1 MKEKR
6 LLYAIG
12 WVKDE
17 YIEEM
22 GQPGSRKK
30 MHRIPQRRMWLIAAI
45 IAALLIL
52 AGCVAVFLR
61 LQDMSIGQETYV
73 EEYDA
78 YGHRIEPVEK
88 MRDVL
93 TFSGT
98 NGTPGYLATKEW
110 YAFYEQYDPDGAKK
124 PANGKEDLSIPENY
138 RYTYYC
144 YTPEMADRLTEIA
157 DKYDV
162 KLLDTFFSS
171 QRDTWKEALDGLG
184 LKGLV
189 HDGVEAEYGA
199 CIFYPP
205 LNFEFNMELALSDFD
220 ASQNLGIHYVTY
232 CYHRKDY
239 IPGYGRLSL
248 NLEEYQQWDY
258 TAKDGTSLLLAM
270 NPDDGVAFI
279 VAEQKSAYIV
289 VEFRIST
296 RTFKIEGVDRG
307 HTLTKEFVEK
317 IADFFDYTIQP
328 QPVDADTLEPELAR
342 VEAQKREEKA
352 QLYQKETYA
361 DFAGWLK
368 EHHYGDSY
376 AFYDLDGDGKEEM
389 LIGDGN
395 GLIVTYLTV
404 QNDQVLEYPPTLPDG
419 ARLLENGGISYWEEP
434 TQFDANFTCY
444 FYHPF
449 AEGKTL
455 QFADDQINTRTGGNA
470 AAVRY
475 EQQKWYSGSFSS
487 WKPEWNPIT
496 EEEAR
501 AILEQYSQKVLQWQS
516 LEDYPIDASGKTLGE
531 YLLEQDAAMSE
542 AQRMEL
548 LRQRAEQMRDQFGCN
563 YYLLRDIDGD
573 GKQELLLSQN
583 GKELMFAFDVR
594 YGEIT
599 SLLHW
604 TRGYLCEDN
613 IIEEVEDYFREEEGQ
628 QIFRTYVS
636 FAGENRQEL
645 AFVYENV
652 TNGTWSDNMDQRP
665 ITEAEA
671 RAIQESFPHAQMEMK
686 LVTDWNE

>member
-1 MKEKR
+1 M
-6 LLYAIG
+6 
-12 WVKDE
+12 
-17 YIEEM
+17 
-22 GQPGSRKK
+22 
-30 MHRIPQRRMWLIAAI
+30 
-45 IAALLIL
+45 
-52 AGCVAVFLR
+52 AVFLR
-61 LQDMSIGQETYV
+61 LQDMSIGQESYV

-110 YAFYEQYDPDGAKK
+110 YTFYEQYDPDGTKK

-144 YTPEMADRLTEIA
+144 YTQEMADRLTEIA

-162 KLLDTFFSS
+162 KLLDTLFSS

-189 HDGVEAEYGA
+189 HEGVEAEYGA

-205 LNFEFNMELALSDFD
+205 LNFKFGMELALSDFD
-220 ASQNLGIHYVTY
+220 ASENLGVNYVNY
-232 CYHRKDY
+232 RYQRKDY
-239 IPGYGRLSL
+239 IPGYGRLL
-248 NLEEYQQWDY
+248 LDLGEYQQWDY
-258 TAKDGTSLLLAM
+258 TAKDGTSLLLTM
-270 NPDDGVAFI
+270 NPKDGAAFI
-279 VAEQKSAYIV
+279 VAEQENAYIV

-296 RTFKIEGVDRG
+296 QKFEIEGVDRG

-342 VEAQKREEKA
+342 AEAEKQEEKA

-376 AFYDLDGDGKEEM
+376 TFYDLDGDGKEEM

-404 QNDQVLEYPPTLPDG
+404 QNNQVLEYPPTLPDG
-419 ARLLENGGISYWEEP
+419 ARLLENGGISYWEDHTE
-434 TQFDANFTCY
+434 FDANFACY
-444 FYHPF
+444 FYYPF
-449 AEGKTL
+449 AEVKTV
-455 QFADDQINTRTGGNA
+455 QFAYDQINTWTGGNA
-470 AAVRY
+470 AAIRY
-475 EQQKWYSGSFSS
+475 EQQKWYSASFSS

-501 AILEQYSQKVLQWQS
+501 AILEQYPQKVLQWQS

-531 YLLEQDAAMSE
+531 YLLELDAAMSE
-542 AQRMEL
+542 AQRMEM
-548 LRQRAEQMRDQFGCN
+548 LRQRAEKMRDQFGCN
-563 YYLLRDIDGD
+563 YFLLRDVDGD
-573 GKQELLLSQN
+573 SKQELLLSRN
-583 GKELMFAFDVR
+583 GKELIYVFDIR

-599 SLLHW
+599 SLL
-604 TRGYLCEDN
+604 RGDLAYLCEEN
-613 IIEEVEDYFREEEGQ
+613 VIEEVKDYFHEDEGQ

-652 TNGTWSDNMDQRP
+652 TNRTWSNNMDQRP

-671 RAIQESFPHAQMEMK
+671 RSIQESFPHAQIEMK
-686 LVTDWNE
+686 LVTDWNA

>member
-22 GQPGSRKK
+22 SQPGSSRKV
-30 MHRIPQRRMWLIAAI
+30 HRIPQRRIWLIAAI

-61 LQDMSIGQETYV
+61 LQDMSIGQEAYV
-73 EEYDA
+73 EEYDE
-78 YGHRIEPVEK
+78 YGRRIEPVEK

-98 NGTPGYLATKEW
+98 TGTPGYLAAKEW
-110 YAFYEQYDPDGAKK
+110 YAFYEQYDPDGTKK

-144 YTPEMADRLTEIA
+144 YTQEMADRLTEIA

-162 KLLDTFFSS
+162 KLLDTLFSS

-189 HDGVEAEYGA
+189 HEGVEAEYGA

-205 LNFEFNMELALSDFD
+205 LNFKFGMELALSDFD
-220 ASQNLGIHYVTY
+220 ASENFGVNNVNYRYQ
-232 CYHRKDY
+232 RKDY
-239 IPGYGRLSL
+239 IPGYGRLL
-248 NLEEYQQWDY
+248 LDLGEYQQWDY
-258 TAKDGTSLLLAM
+258 TAKDGTSLLLSM
-270 NPDDGVAFI
+270 NPDDGAAFI
-279 VAEQKSAYIV
+279 VAEQENAYIV

-317 IADFFDYTIQP
+317 IADFFDYSIQP
-328 QPVDADTLEPELAR
+328 QPVDADTLEAELAR
-342 VEAQKREEKA
+342 AEAQKREENA

-361 DFAGWLK
+361 DFAGWLR

-376 AFYDLDGDGKEEM
+376 TFYDLDGDGKEEM

-404 QNDQVLEYPPTLPDG
+404 QNNQVLEYPPTLPDG

-470 AAVRY
+470 AAIRY
-475 EQQKWYSGSFSS
+475 EQQKWYSGSFTS

-501 AILEQYSQKVLQWQS
+501 AILEQYPQKVLQWQS

-531 YLLEQDAAMSE
+531 YLLELDAAMSE

-573 GKQELLLSQN
+573 SKQELLLSRN
-583 GKELMFAFDVR
+583 RKELIYVFDIR

-599 SLLHW
+599 SLL
-604 TRGYLCEDN
+604 RGDLAYLCEEN
-613 IIEEVEDYFREEEGQ
+613 VIEEIKDYFHEDEGQ

-645 AFVYENV
+645 TFVYENV
-652 TNGTWSDNMDQRP
+652 TNGTWSNNMDQRP

-671 RAIQESFPHAQMEMK
+671 RSIQESFPHAQIEMK